1 MSWNTD
7 NAIDGL
13 LIVLLILAVVGLA
26 GLSGVVV
33 FALPWYGR
41 IVLFSI
47 FGALSLGFIIGG
59 LRK

>member
-13 LIVLLILAVVGLA
+13 MIVLIILAVVALGGA
-26 GLSGVVV
+26 IGIVV
-33 FALPWYGR
+33 FASPWYGK
-41 IVLFSI
+41 IALFSI

>member
-13 LIVLLILAVVGLA
+13 LIVLIILVVAALVGMLCLI
-26 GLSGVVV
+26 V
-33 FALPWYGR
+33 FALPWYGK